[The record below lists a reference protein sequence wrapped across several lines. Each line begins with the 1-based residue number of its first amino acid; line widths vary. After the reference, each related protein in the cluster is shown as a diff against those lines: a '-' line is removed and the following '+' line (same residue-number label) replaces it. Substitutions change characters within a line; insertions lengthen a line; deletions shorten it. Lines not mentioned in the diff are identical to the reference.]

1 MIINMYI
8 TTKSLQCIC
17 FIVLFINKA
26 SPQETVQGFVG
37 SSALLPCHSSSQVL
51 TVHWRYND
59 IKNVYDIQNGK
70 ESTKEQDFDYSGR
83 TQMFPKEFIKGNF
96 TLKLTNL
103 KQSDEGVYC
112 CFIPDSPDPKNV
124 QQYITLQVKA
134 VAVKPRQYQAGQAE
148 PRNQTPE
155 KKANKLLLLLILF
168 ITINIQCCI

>member
-1 MIINMYI
+1 MIINMYT

-17 FIVLFINKA
+17 FIVLFIIKA
-26 SPQETVQGFVG
+26 SLQETVQGFVG
-37 SSALLPCHSSSQVL
+37 SSALLPCRSSQVL

-70 ESTKEQDFDYSGR
+70 ESTKEQDFHYSGR

-103 KQSDEGVYC
+103 KQSDEGAYC

-124 QQYITLQVKA
+124 QQCTTLQVKD
-134 VAVKPRQYQAGQAE
+134 VPVRPRLNQAGQAE

-155 KKANKLLLLLILF
+155 TKANRILLLLMSLIFL
-168 ITINIQCCI
+168 NIQCCI